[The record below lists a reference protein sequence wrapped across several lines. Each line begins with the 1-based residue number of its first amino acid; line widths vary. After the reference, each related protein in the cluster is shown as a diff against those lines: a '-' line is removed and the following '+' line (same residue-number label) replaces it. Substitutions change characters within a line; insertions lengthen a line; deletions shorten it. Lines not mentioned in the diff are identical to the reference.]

1 MEKYNTLLELTI
13 HRYDELNNRNSLID
27 NKNKSM
33 IAFVGVLLSLE
44 VNVVPTVLNMLNQT
58 SKEVIDV
65 IIAVLIILSICCY
78 LISII
83 NFISAVNYV
92 KTFSEAPIVDELIQD
107 DKDEKE
113 TKEIIAK
120 TINAF
125 NDRIKNNNKIIES
138 KTTKA
143 IEGFNF
149 LKYGIIS
156 TVISIILFII
166 VMWR

>member
-44 VNVVPTVLNMLNQT
+44 VNIIPTILNMLNQAST
-58 SKEVIDV
+58 EIKDV
-65 IIAVLIILSICCY
+65 IVVLIILSICCY

-83 NFISAVNYV
+83 NFIAAIIFIT
-92 KTFSEAPIVDELIQD
+92 TFSEAPIVDELIQD
-107 DKDEKE
+107 DKNEKATE
-113 TKEIIAK
+113 EIIAK
-120 TINAF
+120 NINAF
-125 NDRIKNNNKIIES
+125 NNCIKNNNKIIES
-138 KTTKA
+138 KTNKA

-149 LKYGIIS
+149 LKYGVIT

-166 VMWR
+166 VIWR